1 MFKRRTMKLEAWE
14 IELKKQ
20 FETNDVEPIENV
32 VQEPKSENVVQE
44 PEIISTPVNSNQDNS
59 TLFFLAIL
67 IILGISILFVYDYKT
82 GGNIKKWMTSAFV
95 SKHTE
100 KIDKEEIS
108 EDAEVAKLRT
118 DLEKYKSENKNN
130 IDALSAKLDTN
141 SNKIGLMGLLLNEN
155 FSMIMKG
162 EKSNDF
168 IFFNRDW
175 TLDRMPR
182 YIDLTEDDKEYLKK
196 YVK

>member
-1 MFKRRTMKLEAWE
+1 MKIEAWE

-20 FETNDVEPIENV
+20 FETNDVKIIEDV
-32 VQEPKSENVVQE
+32 VEEKKYENTIE
-44 PEIISTPVNSNQDNS
+44 ESKIIHSPVNSNEDNS
-59 TLFFLAIL
+59 TLFFLAML

-95 SKHTE
+95 SKHIE
-100 KIDKEEIS
+100 KIDKEEIT

-118 DLEKYKSENKNN
+118 DLEKYKSENKSN
-130 IDALSAKLDTN
+130 IDALSAKINTN
-141 SNKIGLMGLLLNEN
+141 ANKIGLMGLLLNEN

-168 IFFNRDW
+168 VFFNRDW